1 MNRKAVFETH
11 LSRILSTYLGTSVS
25 KCATGR
31 SAGLLSAAHIE
42 RDLVCLF
49 LIATGAFLRVLCF
62 AVGVILQGLWR
73 AMFRSRMNGHC
84 DEGSDEEITCVPGTR
99 LLDYLLELTGNVLW
113 LEIEQDILV
122 AQALRPFVWSKV

>member
-1 MNRKAVFETH
+1 
-11 LSRILSTYLGTSVS
+11 
-25 KCATGR
+25 
-31 SAGLLSAAHIE
+31 
-42 RDLVCLF
+42 
-49 LIATGAFLRVLCF
+49 
-62 AVGVILQGLWR
+62 
-73 AMFRSRMNGHC
+73 MFRSRMNGHC